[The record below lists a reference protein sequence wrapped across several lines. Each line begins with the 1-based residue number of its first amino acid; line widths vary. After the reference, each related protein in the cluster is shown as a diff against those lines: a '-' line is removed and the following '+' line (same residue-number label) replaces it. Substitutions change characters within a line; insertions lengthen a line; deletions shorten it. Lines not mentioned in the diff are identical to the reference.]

1 MFAQSQGIQGLPR
14 AQQAPGQRA
23 GMAPGQAAPQQVV
36 PQKQS
41 ATPASKIAA
50 LESQLI
56 PLSPGNAAMLEQR
69 KMQLMQ
75 MYAQEPT
82 IELLERLTKTAEAIK
97 TANAQT
103 QQQAMAAYAQQGPQ
117 TVADMVRQDAMATTP
132 AAQGGIMQ
140 GFSGGGAVA
149 FERGG
154 NLLVREPDETDEE
167 YEERKRR
174 LFSSGLGGVS
184 GIPMYLPPPSEE
196 RDRLNRIPF
205 DLASAAADAVGR
217 GWEKLTEGSTI
228 EIQRKQRA
236 AEAEAKKQEALAA
249 LYAGYRGRPSMS
261 EAERAAAYV
270 RAGLS
275 PSGAT
280 AQLASRQAVEDRGFV
295 PDMAPPRA
303 PRPGT
308 GRPTTP
314 APAPAAAAPT
324 PEVTPA
330 PKTDNWADI
339 EQQGLKGIAAL
350 QDVYRKQS
358 GVDPELAR
366 LRGAAYESAQS
377 IAQRRERDRLA
388 ALEAAQKAATAPL
401 MDNQEALLRL
411 AGSIGGKMR
420 FGEALGAMAGAAGGI
435 RGDQRKALE
444 AAQRESRLEQ
454 NAIDQLNQ
462 ALAEKRVADR
472 SGDVERRRA
481 ADRRVAEAQLKVTEL
496 RSSVQE
502 KRATEA
508 DRAEQRALTKRG
520 QDITRQTS
528 LDVARIG
535 ASAREGTA
543 DVAQQRLAI
552 QAMRADPNYA
562 SVVKELTEAQ
572 KVAAISKSPAA
583 QARLS
588 AAKAAAS
595 NLANAY
601 GVNPAM
607 VGGAAPAAPTDTAA
621 PTDPLGIRKP

>member
-1 MFAQSQGIQGLPR
+1 MMQQGLASLAP
-14 AQQAPGQRA
+14 QQ
-23 GMAPGQAAPQQVV
+23 GMAPGQAAPQQAI
-36 PQKQS
+36 PPSQG

-117 TVADMVRQDAMATTP
+117 TVADMVRQDAMTTTP

-149 FERGG
+149 FQSGGYAPDYQDARRFGIDLSPYDSPAVRAQKLER
-154 NLLVREPDETDEE
+154 LKKMREFEAQMAQGRAEIPTEA
-167 YEERKRR
+167 
-174 LFSSGLGGVS
+174 GL
-184 GIPMYLPPPSEE
+184 
-196 RDRLNRIPF
+196 
-205 DLASAAADAVGR
+205 A
-217 GWEKLTEGSTI
+217 
-228 EIQRKQRA
+228 A
-236 AEAEAKKQEALAA
+236 AEAASETQRLKA
-249 LYAGYRGRPSMS
+249 RPTNVM
-261 EAERAAAYV
+261 
-270 RAGLS
+270 G
-275 PSGAT
+275 
-280 AQLASRQAVEDRGFV
+280 QI
-295 PDMAPPRA
+295 APTPQRA

-308 GRPTTP
+308 GRPTAP

-420 FGEALGAMAGAAGGI
+420 FGEALGAMAGTAGGI
-435 RGDQRKALE
+435 RGEQRKALE

-472 SGDVERRRA
+472 SGDVDRMRA
-481 ADRRVAEAQLKVTEL
+481 ADTKVAEAQLKVTEL

-502 KRATEA
+502 KRATDA

-601 GVNPAM
+601 GVNPGM

>member
-1 MFAQSQGIQGLPR
+1 MFAQSQGIQGLPS
-14 AQQAPGQRA
+14 AQQAPGQGA
-23 GMAPGQAAPQQVV
+23 GAAPGQAVPQQVV

-149 FERGG
+149 FQSGGYAPDYQDARRFGIDLSPYDSPEVITQKRER
-154 NLLVREPDETDEE
+154 VRKMREFEAQMAQARAEIPTEA
-167 YEERKRR
+167 
-174 LFSSGLGGVS
+174 GL
-184 GIPMYLPPPSEE
+184 
-196 RDRLNRIPF
+196 
-205 DLASAAADAVGR
+205 A
-217 GWEKLTEGSTI
+217 
-228 EIQRKQRA
+228 A
-236 AEAEAKKQEALAA
+236 AEAASETQRLKA
-249 LYAGYRGRPSMS
+249 RPTNVMGQI
-261 EAERAAAYV
+261 A
-270 RAGLS
+270 
-275 PSGAT
+275 PT
-280 AQLASRQAVEDRGFV
+280 V
-295 PDMAPPRA
+295 PQRA
-303 PRPGT
+303 PRPDT

-314 APAPAAAAPT
+314 APTPAAAAPT

-358 GVDPELAR
+358 EVDPELAR
-366 LRGAAYESAQS
+366 LRGAAYESAQG

-388 ALEAAQKAATAPL
+388 ALEAAQKAASAPL
-401 MDNQEALLRL
+401 LDSQEAMLHL
-411 AGSIGGKMR
+411 AGSINSRMR
-420 FGEALGAMAGAAGGI
+420 AGDALSAMAGAAGDI
-435 RGDQRKALE
+435 RDKQRKALE
-444 AAQRESRLEQ
+444 TAQRESRLEQ

-472 SGDVERRRA
+472 SGDVDRMRA
-481 ADRRVAEAQLKVTEL
+481 ADAKVAEAQLKVTEL
-496 RSSVQE
+496 RSNVQE

-607 VGGAAPAAPTDTAA
+607 VGGAAGAAPTDTAA
-621 PTDPLGIRKP
+621 PAGWGKATEVK